1 MNEDDNMGVACKEK
15 IDVCLHSAVALEFR
29 SCSRVITSVTPTDDE
44 SSTTNNYFE
53 YQLG

>member
-15 IDVCLHSAVALEFR
+15 IDVCLHSVFALEFR